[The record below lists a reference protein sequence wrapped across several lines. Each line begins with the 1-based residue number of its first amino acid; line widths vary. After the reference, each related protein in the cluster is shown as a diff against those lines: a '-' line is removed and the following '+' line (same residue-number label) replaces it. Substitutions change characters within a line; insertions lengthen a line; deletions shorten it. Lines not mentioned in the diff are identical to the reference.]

1 MEVGVDAGGGDVEGR
16 VSGSLHFLRQR
27 RAGSTA
33 TTPNPTAGEAF
44 PAFVRV
50 VRNFR
55 LDLDWSVATTV
66 QRVAPE
72 SAAFT
77 VAVPLVAG
85 ESVLTEGL
93 DVRGDGVALAGL
105 AAGQAER
112 EWTSSLARSERLAL
126 RLTATPARAEVWRF
140 VVSPQWRVDF
150 IGLPA
155 VLPED
160 LAAAQWVF
168 EYRPRVGEQL
178 ELAVTR
184 PPAVPG
190 RTLAIDAVHQRARIG
205 RHSSEHELE
214 LRYRST
220 QGGRHA
226 IQLPKEGRDRK
237 SVV

>member
-1 MEVGVDAGGGDVEGR
+1 
-16 VSGSLHFLRQR
+16 R

-33 TTPNPTAGEAF
+33 TTPNPAAGEAF

-105 AAGQAER
+105 ARGEAER

-126 RLTATPARAEVWRF
+126 RLTE
-140 VVSPQWRVDF
+140 
-150 IGLPA
+150 
-155 VLPED
+155 
-160 LAAAQWVF
+160 
-168 EYRPRVGEQL
+168 
-178 ELAVTR
+178 
-184 PPAVPG
+184 
-190 RTLAIDAVHQRARIG
+190 IG
-205 RHSSEHELE
+205 RASC
-214 LRYRST
+214 R
-220 QGGRHA
+220 
-226 IQLPKEGRDRK
+226 EG
-237 SVV
+237 V